1 MESDTIESGSESKFP
16 LVAGIAG
23 VVLGVIA
30 LVFAIKAKNAAEQAT
45 LTAQNAAASA
55 GEATTAV
62 ASKADK
68 AEFQAFQADVAAFK
82 EQTGKAFADAGTA
95 YENLRKAV
103 EAKGGSRSTGG
114 SAGNVTAGP
123 GEYIVQKGDSL
134 YAIAKKSGLSLKA
147 LQDLNPGVGANL
159 KIGQKLKVK

>member
-16 LVAGIAG
+16 LIAGIAG
-23 VVLGVIA
+23 VALGVIA
-30 LVFAIKAKNAAEQAT
+30 LVLAIKAKNGAEEAK
-45 LTAQNAAASA
+45 LAAQNAAASA

-62 ASKADK
+62 ASKADG
-68 AEFQAFQADVAAFK
+68 AAFQALQADVAAFK
-82 EQTGKAFADAGTA
+82 DQTGKAFADATAA

-103 EAKGGSRSTGG
+103 ETKGSTRSNGGATGG
-114 SAGNVTAGP
+114 TAGP

-134 YAIAKKSGLSLKA
+134 YAIAKKNGLSLKA
-147 LQDLNPGVGANL
+147 LQDLNPGVSASL

>member
-16 LVAGIAG
+16 LIAGIVGVALG
-23 VVLGVIA
+23 VVA
-30 LVFAIKAKNAAEQAT
+30 LVFAVKAKNAAEQAT

-68 AEFQAFQADVAAFK
+68 AEFQAFQADVATFK
-82 EQTGKAFADAGTA
+82 EQTGKAFADASAA

-103 EAKGGSRSTGG
+103 ETKGGSRSGGTVTGG
-114 SAGNVTAGP
+114 TAGP

-134 YAIAKKSGLSLKA
+134 YAIAKKNGLSLKA

>member
-16 LVAGIAG
+16 LIAGIVG
-23 VVLGVIA
+23 VALGVIA
-30 LVFAIKAKNAAEQAT
+30 LVLAVKAKNTAEAANLA
-45 LTAQNAAASA
+45 AQAAAQTA

-62 ASKADK
+62 ASKADG
-68 AEFQAFQADVAAFK
+68 AAFQAVQADLASFK
-82 EQTGKAFADAGTA
+82 EQTGKAFADATTA

-103 EAKGGSRSTGG
+103 EAKGGSRSSGTGSTGG
-114 SAGNVTAGP
+114 TAGP

-134 YAIAKKSGLSLKA
+134 YAIAKKNGLSLKA